1 MCGCRARAAA
11 RAAAAAAP
19 RAVPTVAPRRIPRA
33 PLSRAPPPPATMSV
47 SILKRPEP
55 VIAVEEAPDAPA
67 PQPRGRF
74 QRYRIQFRRRP
85 VVVMKPPPPETLV
98 IHDTKV
104 WGPLLWRAIH
114 TAAEVTDGRT
124 EFADVWADF
133 VFELQMSL
141 PCPDCMQH
149 YRAWVQAHPLMASV
163 RQWWVDLHNSINA
176 RKGVAPWSLEG
187 VAAVNVDTQ
196 AGRDAVAA
204 LAPMLGSRAHRV
216 LVSLYD
222 SLGTANVVEG
232 DANSI
237 STEEV
242 S

>member
-1 MCGCRARAAA
+1 
-11 RAAAAAAP
+11 
-19 RAVPTVAPRRIPRA
+19 
-33 PLSRAPPPPATMSV
+33 MSV
-47 SILKRPEP
+47 SILTRSVP
-55 VIAVEEAPDAPA
+55 VVEAVEAVVVAAPA

-74 QRYRIQFRRRP
+74 QRPRIQFRPRRAP
-85 VVVMKPPPPETLV
+85 VVVRLPPPESLV
-98 IHDTKV
+98 IYDTKI

-149 YRAWVQAHPLMASV
+149 YRAWVPTHPLMAEV

-176 RKGVAPWSLEG
+176 RKGVASWSLEE
-187 VAAVNVDTQ
+187 VSAVNVDIQ

-204 LAPMLGSRAHRV
+204 LAPMLGPRAYRV

-222 SLGTANVVEG
+222 RIG
-232 DANSI
+232 
-237 STEEV
+237 
-242 S
+242 